1 VIFTWAHE
9 KGLNWPFTRRIPA
22 LKSETWGTLRLF
34 IRSWLRE
41 RTFEPDL
48 IRNRLRGWALVL
60 IPVSDHP
67 LGATFSIRVQPRA
80 ARTAISGTVGDA
92 LKVSVSAP
100 PLDGR
105 ANVAVVE
112 FFSEVLSVPRSAVQ
126 VVAGE
131 RSRNKIVRIAGCNG
145 ADVQRKLREHFTV

>member
-1 VIFTWAHE
+1 LA
-9 KGLNWPFTRRIPA
+9 FTRRIPG
-22 LKSETWGTLRLF
+22 LKHETWGTLPFVPLKLVWGMRL
-34 IRSWLRE
+34 
-41 RTFEPDL
+41 
-48 IRNRLRGWALVL
+48 V
-60 IPVSDHP
+60 PVSDHP

-112 FFSEVLSVPRSAVQ
+112 FFSEVLSVPSSAVQ

-131 RSRNKIVRIAGCNG
+131 RSRNKIVRIAGCSG
-145 ADVQRKLREHFTV
+145 TEVQRKLREHFTV

>member
-1 VIFTWAHE
+1 
-9 KGLNWPFTRRIPA
+9 
-22 LKSETWGTLRLF
+22 
-34 IRSWLRE
+34 
-41 RTFEPDL
+41 
-48 IRNRLRGWALVL
+48 LV
-60 IPVSDHP
+60 PVSDHP
-67 LGATFSIRVQPRA
+67 LGATFAIRVQPRA

-131 RSRNKIVRIAGCNG
+131 RSRNKIIRIAGRSG
-145 ADVQRKLREHFTV
+145 AEVQRMLREHFTV

>member
-1 VIFTWAHE
+1 MA
-9 KGLNWPFTRRIPA
+9 FTRWIPG
-22 LKSETWGTLRLF
+22 LKSETWGTLPLLTLNQWDDGLSR
-34 IRSWLRE
+34 
-41 RTFEPDL
+41 L
-48 IRNRLRGWALVL
+48 IR
-60 IPVSDHP
+60 ISDHP

-105 ANVAVVE
+105 ANAAVVE

-131 RSRNKIVRIAGCNG
+131 RSRNKIVRIAGCSG
-145 ADVQRKLREHFTV
+145 AEVQRKLREHFTV